1 MYTNTSELYH
11 YGVLGMKW
19 GVRRNKSEVRS
30 STPSKKK
37 LSDEELTSAIKRL
50 NLERTYEKMSKP
62 PSKVEQTKKLVDATS
77 AAANQAKHINRES
90 MAKSKTKEQ
99 MDLSK
104 MTDQQLRD
112 RINRSNLEKQYND
125 MFANDKAQISKGKQ
139 QLSKVLEIGG
149 STLAIGSSALGIALA
164 LKELKS

>member
-11 YGVLGMKW
+11 YGILGMKW

-30 STPSKKK
+30 YTPSKKK
-37 LSDEELTSAIKRL
+37 QSDEELTSAIKRL

-62 PSKVEQTKKLVDATS
+62 PSKVEKTKKLVDVTS

-90 MAKSKTKEQ
+90 MAKSKTKEK

-125 MFANDKAQISKGKQ
+125 MFANDKVQISKGRQ